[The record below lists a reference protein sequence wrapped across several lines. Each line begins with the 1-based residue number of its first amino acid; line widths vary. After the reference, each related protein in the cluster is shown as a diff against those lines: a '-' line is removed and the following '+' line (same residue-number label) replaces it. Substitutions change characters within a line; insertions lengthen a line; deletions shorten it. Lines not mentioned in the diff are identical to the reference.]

1 MIFGFF
7 VPQSF
12 AFDVANC
19 KQTKE
24 KLDEEYINN
33 TKRVDEEFTAKLQEI
48 IMNRKEKDLPLLRCE
63 SCKDGSV
70 CCEFSKKEREE
81 LEELKSLRNL
91 FNTFYEQ
98 ELKDINW
105 ACRNRE

>member
-24 KLDEEYINN
+24 KLDEQYVND
-33 TKRVDEEFTAKLQEI
+33 TRRVGEEFSAKLQEI
-48 IMNRKEKDLPLLRCE
+48 IMNHKEKDLPLRCE
-63 SCKDGSV
+63 SCKDGFF
-70 CCEFSKKEREE
+70 CCEFSEKEREE
-81 LEELKSLRNL
+81 LEELESRRNL
-91 FNTFYEQ
+91 FTTFYEQ

-105 ACRNRE
+105 ACKNHE